1 MNIAG
6 VMFLLSVYF
15 NEQYTIGDNIRF
27 LKQLAITQ
35 QTITQQTKNIN
46 NSININNN
54 SINITQLQCAFLY
67 W

>member
-15 NEQYTIGDNIRF
+15 YEQYTIGDNIRF

-35 QTITQQTKNIN
+35 QTITQQTTNIN
-46 NSININNN
+46 NSINIK
-54 SINITQLQCAFLY
+54 Q
-67 W
+67 